1 MRPRCLSIHAA
12 YACEHVG
19 ACCTASWPIP
29 VEPASLLRL
38 QARGLVSQAR
48 SEIRPLDPPA
58 NGLTLALARAADDAC
73 VFFDRED
80 GRLCRIHRDGGAS
93 LLPSACRAFPR
104 VALRDGR
111 GLSITLSHYCP
122 TAARLLLTAGDI
134 LIVDAPDSL
143 SLGGAVEGLDA
154 AAVLP
159 QLLRPGMLTDLE
171 GYSRWEQEAIAVLN
185 DRRVTAATALAVI
198 RAATRETCEWRPGS
212 ETLAERASRAFA
224 CAPDI
229 LQRGASA
236 PRAGRELHAASADV
250 PRLDHATKAFLAAH
264 LFASWAAYQHG
275 GLFAVVE
282 AVEAASA
289 LVGSGH
295 PDEASFLDAVRN
307 ADLRLRHS

>member
-1 MRPRCLSIHAA
+1 MRPRCLSFHAA
-12 YACEHVG
+12 YACEHAG
-19 ACCTASWPIP
+19 ACCAAPWLVP
-29 VEPASLLRL
+29 VERETLARL
-38 QARGLVSQAR
+38 QARGFTSPGDSRV
-48 SEIRPLDPPA
+48 RPLDPPV
-58 NGLTLALARAADDAC
+58 NGLAQALATTPDGSC
-73 VFFDRED
+73 VFFDKED
-80 GRLCRIHRDGGAS
+80 GRLCRIHRDCGAE

-154 AAVLP
+154 TAVLP
-159 QLLRPGMLTDLE
+159 PLLGPGMLMDLE
-171 GYSRWEQEAIAVLN
+171 GYARWEQEAIAVLN
-185 DRRVTAATALAVI
+185 DRQVTAATALAVL
-198 RAATRETCEWRPGS
+198 RAATQETWEWQPGN
-212 ETLAERASRAFA
+212 ETLGERASGAFA
-224 CAPDI
+224 RARDAHGLAP
-229 LQRGASA
+229 G
-236 PRAGRELHAASADV
+236 EV
-250 PRLDHATKAFLAAH
+250 PRLEHATKAFLAAH
-264 LFASWAAYQHG
+264 LFASWAAYQQG

-282 AVEAASA
+282 AVDAASA